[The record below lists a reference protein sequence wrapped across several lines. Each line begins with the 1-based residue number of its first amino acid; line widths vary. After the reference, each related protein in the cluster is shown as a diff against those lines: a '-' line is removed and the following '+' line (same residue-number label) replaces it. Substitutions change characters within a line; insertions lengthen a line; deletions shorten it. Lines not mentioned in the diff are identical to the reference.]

1 MRGAFSTVSGV
12 STQEFD
18 LEQAAAKIR
27 RQLTAA
33 SEQLSERVAQFVRDS
48 SETRLE
54 RLMRSPLRRVL
65 LEAIFWQM
73 PQHVEPNRAR
83 GMRSSIRW
91 RISGRPDG
99 GVDVY
104 QLEIADEACRV
115 EHNPAGPDAQLTI
128 TVDGAE
134 FLRLATGNS
143 NPMQAYFAGRVALSG
158 DIMLAARLATLFRI
172 PAAHD

>member
-1 MRGAFSTVSGV
+1 M
-12 STQEFD
+12 
-18 LEQAAAKIR
+18 IR

-33 SEQLSERVAQFVRDS
+33 SEQLSDGVTYFVRDS
-48 SETRLE
+48 SQARLE
-54 RLMRSPLRRVL
+54 RLMRSPLRRVV

-73 PQHVEPNRAR
+73 PQRVDPDRAQR
-83 GMRSSIRW
+83 TRCSIRW
-91 RISGRPDG
+91 RITGRPDG

-104 QLEIADEACRV
+104 QLELANDVCRV
-115 EHNPAGPDAQLTI
+115 EHNPSGSDAQLTI

-158 DIMLAARLATLFRI
+158 DIMLAARLATLFRM
-172 PAAHD
+172 PGARD

>member
-1 MRGAFSTVSGV
+1 MSAR
-12 STQEFD
+12 EFD
-18 LEQAAAKIR
+18 PERAAARLR

-48 SETRLE
+48 SDTRLE
-54 RLMRSPLRRVL
+54 RLMRSPVRRVM

-73 PQHVEPNRAR
+73 PRHVDQDRAR
-83 GMRSSIRW
+83 GTRSSIRW
-91 RISGRPDG
+91 RITGRPDG

-104 QLEIADEACRV
+104 QLELADEACRV
-115 EHNPAGPDAQLTI
+115 QRNPTGSDAQLTI

-172 PAAHD
+172 PAAQD